1 MRLRRQECQLII
13 VPATKSQGIS
23 RAQAQVDTAAGL
35 SLRDIIRQAAV
46 VCMSVCEVLAVQPTE
61 SYRIK
66 HKQSERSKNYI

>member
-23 RAQAQVDTAAGL
+23 RAQVDTAAGL